1 MSRTRMPPA
10 QKGRRFEKG
19 ADGLG
24 KRGEVV
30 GRERLFVH
38 QSGEVEHF
46 ASRYRVDPCDALHQ
60 RVGAGVFGAV
70 GQKGEGLRG
79 QGFGRHAVERGRRLI
94 DRPRV
99 DGPHAILA
107 RVRGSQR
114 PEDFV
119 RLGVNENDIGI
130 SPDQF
135 HDNAAIHGRANA
147 VAFARDEMHNA
158 LVGDVFNADKSPHR
172 ANTDPPRAV
181 ARAAQGGWAN
191 TTQLLFGCADNK
203 RCPASPKFKYRS
215 R

>member
-1 MSRTRMPPA
+1 MLKGQGAYRVSIVYVAHAHAPGA
-10 QKGRRFEKG
+10 KGRRFEKG

-24 KRGEVV
+24 KRAEVV

-94 DRPRV
+94 CRPRV

-107 RVRGSQR
+107 RARGSQR

-135 HDNAAIHGRANA
+135 HDKAAIRGRANA

-158 LVGDVFNADKSPHR
+158 LVGDVFNAD
-172 ANTDPPRAV
+172 NPPT
-181 ARAAQGGWAN
+181 AQIPIRPG
-191 TTQLLFGCADNK
+191 QLHAPRRRLG
-203 RCPASPKFKYRS
+203 KYHATPVRM
-215 R
+215 RG